1 MESKFSIYLTDFW
14 INHGIQC
21 ALVINAGGTWCTF
34 QPQIRKTKKNYP
46 EKISYIFLK
55 KIFFIYFRM
64 EFSRPNQKNFL
75 MFFQKKFSYILGANF
90 WLPVLKNNKKIT
102 LKKFLIFFRKKN
114 SCIFGFWDRTFQPQ
128 AWKTKKN
135 CHEKIS
141 YFFLKKSFFFY
152 FAIKL
157 SNPNPKFLSVLQF
170 FFWCIGMEL
179 SSPKPKKQN
188 KTHPEKVFS
197 KKSSPHAHQKKAQ
210 IFQAKI
216 VSYNYWKGR
225 GAYEKT
231 PI

>member
-21 ALVINAGGTWCTF
+21 ELVINAGGTWCTF

-75 MFFQKKFSYILGANF
+75 IFWERTFDSQSWKTTKKLLWKNFLYFSEKKIPVFLDFGIELSSPKPEKQKKIAM
-90 WLPVLKNNKKIT
+90 
-102 LKKFLIFFRKKN
+102 KKFLIFFWKKVFSFILQLN
-114 SCIFGFWDRTFQPQ
+114 FPTQIP
-128 AWKTKKN
+128 
-135 CHEKIS
+135 
-141 YFFLKKSFFFY
+141 SFFQFY
-152 FAIKL
+152 
-157 SNPNPKFLSVLQF
+157 NF

>member
-1 MESKFSIYLTDFW
+1 MPEEP
-14 INHGIQC
+14 G
-21 ALVINAGGTWCTF
+21 ALSSL
-34 QPQIRKTKKNYP
+34 RS
-46 EKISYIFLK
+46 EK
-55 KIFFIYFRM
+55 
-64 EFSRPNQKNFL
+64 QKR
-75 MFFQKKFSYILGANF
+75 
-90 WLPVLKNNKKIT
+90 IT
-102 LKKFLIFFRKKN
+102 LKKFLIFFWRKFFLCISGWNFPGPIRKTFLCFSKKN
-114 SCIFGFWDRTFQPQ
+114 FLIFWERTFDSQS
-128 AWKTKKN
+128 WKTTKKLLWKN
-135 CHEKIS
+135 FLYFSEKKIPVFLDFGIELS
-141 YFFLKKSFFFY
+141 SPKPEKQKKIAMKKFLIFFWKKVFSFILQLNFPTQIPSFFQFY
-152 FAIKL
+152 
-157 SNPNPKFLSVLQF
+157 NF